1 MCQVNGG
8 PSRRLDGER
17 ERDVLDRLVLVDWV
31 WVGYVCVRG
40 RWRDVRSFMAA
51 VFAVVAIFV
60 S

>member
-1 MCQVNGG
+1 MLMGSKSATG
-8 PSRRLDGER
+8 WR

>member
-1 MCQVNGG
+1 M
-8 PSRRLDGER
+8 
-17 ERDVLDRLVLVDWV
+17 LDRLVLVDWV
-31 WVGYVCVRG
+31 WVGYVCVSA

>member
-31 WVGYVCVRG
+31 WVGYVCVRARAG
-40 RWRDVRSFMAA
+40 ET
-51 VFAVVAIFV
+51 
-60 S
+60 